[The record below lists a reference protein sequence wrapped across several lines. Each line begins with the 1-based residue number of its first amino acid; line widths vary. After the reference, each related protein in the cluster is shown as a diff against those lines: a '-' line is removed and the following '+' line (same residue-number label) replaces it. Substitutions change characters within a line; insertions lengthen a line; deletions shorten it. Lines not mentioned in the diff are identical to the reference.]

1 MSGYI
6 KLYKKFKNW
15 AFYKDHNTKI
25 LFIHLLLIANYKE
38 NKWQKITIKP
48 GQILTSVNTLSNETG
63 LSVQQI
69 RTSLKKLKDNNEIT
83 SKATN
88 KNTLVTLCNWAFYQ
102 NCEQQATN
110 KVTNEQQAKQQ
121 TKTLTSNKQ
130 NNNITIIKSDNY
142 NNNNV
147 ISNKQNE
154 QQATSK
160 LTTLKEIK
168 EIKEKIN
175 KKEII
180 QDLRPVDALPFDSVT
195 ALKSLQTLD
204 QNFIIENIE
213 NLHGLKITA
222 NEINEAAKS
231 FAFVGVANYDKYRF
245 IRDPQQLINLFFE
258 WVPKNLKYQKN
269 NKSKKD
275 EASPE
280 EISEYLKKLYGK
292 NYFIKCLDGEKYLK
306 RFSEYKP
313 QIKTELKKY
322 DNKNLDIKLMF
333 LILITPLGNAVTK
346 NPRFMRRAAAFEY
359 WYKKQ
364 SDYNQKHG
372 DLLKLLRKELN
383 KNN

>member
-25 LFIHLLLIANYKE
+25 LFIHLLLSANYKA
-38 NKWQKITIKP
+38 NKWQKMTIKP

-69 RTSLKKLKDNNEIT
+69 RTALKKLKDNNEIT

-110 KVTNEQQAKQQ
+110 KATNEQQAKQQ
-121 TKTLTSNKQ
+121 TKRATSNKQ

-180 QDLRPVDALPFDSVT
+180 QDLRPLPIVT
-195 ALKSLQTLD
+195 
-204 QNFIIENIE
+204 
-213 NLHGLKITA
+213 
-222 NEINEAAKS
+222 
-231 FAFVGVANYDKYRF
+231 
-245 IRDPQQLINLFFE
+245 
-258 WVPKNLKYQKN
+258 
-269 NKSKKD
+269 
-275 EASPE
+275 
-280 EISEYLKKLYGK
+280 GK
-292 NYFIKCLDGEKYLK
+292 
-306 RFSEYKP
+306 
-313 QIKTELKKY
+313 
-322 DNKNLDIKLMF
+322 
-333 LILITPLGNAVTK
+333 LIT
-346 NPRFMRRAAAFEY
+346 
-359 WYKKQ
+359 
-364 SDYNQKHG
+364 
-372 DLLKLLRKELN
+372 LLLL
-383 KNN
+383 